1 MKIDPTN
8 PKSIMLM
15 EEESIVRV
23 SPLHFIKRCKDHYHV
38 GLSMGPIPLSISA
51 PIATALGVA
60 TVFLGGELENF
71 SEN

>member
-8 PKSIMLM
+8 PRSIMLM
-15 EEESIVRV
+15 EEDSIARITNV
-23 SPLHFIKRCKDHYHV
+23 HFIKRCKDHYHI
-38 GLSMGPIPLSISA
+38 GMMLGPIPISVSP